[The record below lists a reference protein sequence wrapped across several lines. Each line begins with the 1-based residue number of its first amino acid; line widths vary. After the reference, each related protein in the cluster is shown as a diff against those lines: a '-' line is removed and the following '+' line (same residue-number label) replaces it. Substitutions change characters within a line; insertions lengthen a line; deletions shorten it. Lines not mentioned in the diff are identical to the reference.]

1 MSMLKIIMST
11 RKRKFHFLLLVSM
24 LVSSCEPDFTQLNE
38 PSGVARVMKLGGE
51 GGGQNEWR
59 RREIPVGGD
68 WALLLREIYNF

>member
-1 MSMLKIIMST
+1 MLKIIMST
-11 RKRKFHFLLLVSM
+11 RKRKFHFLLLVPM

-51 GGGQNEWR
+51 GGGRTSGEGARFLW
-59 RREIPVGGD
+59 GD